1 MKQRVCIVLAAW
13 LIAAFAGL
21 LVPGVKAGGVPRI
34 TKEELKQKLC
44 SPEVIILDARAAGSW
59 DKSNQTIKCSKRVD
73 PDNVAAWSG
82 TLPKNKEIVLY
93 CA

>member
-1 MKQRVCIVLAAW
+1 MKQRVCIILAAW

-21 LVPGVKAGGVPRI
+21 MVPGVQAGDVPRI
-34 TKEELKQKLC
+34 TKEELNKKLC
-44 SPEVIILDARAAGSW
+44 SPDVIILDVRVAGSW

-73 PDNVAAWSG
+73 PNNVAAWSG

>member
-1 MKQRVCIVLAAW
+1 MKQRVCIILAAG
-13 LIAAFAGL
+13 LIVVFAGV
-21 LVPGVKAGGVPRI
+21 LVPGVQAGDVPRI
-34 TKEELKQKLC
+34 SKEELNKKLC
-44 SPEVIILDARAAGSW
+44 TPDLIILDVRVAGSW

-93 CA
+93 CS

>member
-1 MKQRVCIVLAAW
+1 MKQRVCIILAAW

-21 LVPGVKAGGVPRI
+21 LVSGVQAGDVPRI
-34 TKEELKQKLC
+34 TKEELNKKLC
-44 SPEVIILDARAAGSW
+44 SPDVIILDVRVAGSW

-73 PDNVAAWSG
+73 PNNVAAWSG

>member
-1 MKQRVCIVLAAW
+1 MKQRVCIILAAW

-21 LVPGVKAGGVPRI
+21 LVPGVQAGDVPRI

-44 SPEVIILDARAAGSW
+44 TPDLIILDVRVAGSW

-73 PDNVAAWSG
+73 PNNVAAWST

>member
-1 MKQRVCIVLAAW
+1 MKQRVCIILAAW

-21 LVPGVKAGGVPRI
+21 LVPGVQAGDVPRI
-34 TKEELKQKLC
+34 TKEELNKKLC
-44 SPEVIILDARAAGSW
+44 TPDVIILDVRTAGSW

-73 PDNVAAWSG
+73 PNNVAAWAG

-93 CA
+93 CS

>member
-1 MKQRVCIVLAAW
+1 MKQRVCIILAAW

-21 LVPGVKAGGVPRI
+21 LVSGVQAGDVPRI
-34 TKEELKQKLC
+34 TKEELNKKLC
-44 SPEVIILDARAAGSW
+44 TPDLIILDVRVAGSW

-73 PDNVAAWSG
+73 PNNVAAWST